1 MTDTAPVSSAHR
13 NPATERSGTRRNRI
27 DAVGPDTAIRVRHL
41 GALARRGLAG
51 MYSGT
56 GFPQTARAIRT
67 PAGATLRYEGHSPR
81 YTAIA
86 ALGLG
91 RLPDDMQRRVLRG
104 DTADD
109 LVTRVL
115 VAARDNRDTGVLALA
130 LWASGELR
138 GSADQAVLDDLR
150 RRCSSDAPM
159 LTVDCAWALTAAVA
173 LREYA
178 DTADL
183 IALLTR
189 RLLAAQGPG
198 ALFPH
203 SLPAPCGRRTF
214 DAKTTWR
221 RHVGSFADQVYPLQA
236 LARTAAAAGDP
247 NALAAA
253 DATAARICAV
263 QGDAGQWWWHYDSRT
278 PSVSR
283 SVVEGYPVYS
293 VHQHAM
299 APMVLFDLLECG
311 GEDHLGAVESGIDWL
326 FTHPETMTDLVSDD
340 HDLVWRKVGRREPRK
355 AARSLSAVTT
365 AARPGL
371 VLPGLDRILP
381 PGPVDHE
388 CRPYEL
394 GWLLYAWHGS
404 GLGASSECRSTN
416 TMM

>member
-1 MTDTAPVSSAHR
+1 MTDTASVSSDHR
-13 NPATERSGTRRNRI
+13 NPATDRSATRGSRI
-27 DAVGPDTAIRVRHL
+27 DTVDPGTAARVRHL

-67 PAGATLRYEGHSPR
+67 ATGTTLRNESHSTR

-91 RLPDDMQRRVLRG
+91 RLTTDMQQRILRG

-109 LVTRVL
+109 LVTCVL
-115 VAARDNRDTGVLALA
+115 DAARDNPDTGVLALA
-130 LWASGELR
+130 LWAAGEVR
-138 GSADQAVLDDLR
+138 GSTDPGVLDDLR
-150 RRCSSDAPM
+150 RRCSSDVPL
-159 LTVDCAWALTAAVA
+159 LTVDCAWALTAALAVRA
-173 LREYA
+173 HA
-178 DTADL
+178 DTDEL
-183 IALLTR
+183 ITLLTR

-203 SLPAPCGRRTF
+203 SVPSRDGRRSF

-221 RHVGSFADQVYPLQA
+221 RHVGSFADQIYPLQA

-247 NALAAA
+247 DALDAAN
-253 DATAARICAV
+253 ATAARICAV
-263 QGDAGQWWWHYDSRT
+263 QGTAGQWWWHYDSRT
-278 PSVSR
+278 RSAAR
-283 SVVEGYPVYS
+283 SVVERYPVYS

-311 GEDHLGAVESGIDWL
+311 GDDHLDSVESGLDWL
-326 FTHPETMTDLVSDD
+326 FTHPETMSDLVCDD
-340 HDLVWRKVGRREPRK
+340 RDVVWRKVGRREPRK
-355 AARSLSAVTT
+355 AVRSMSAATT

-371 VLPGLDRILP
+371 VLPGLDRIFP

-394 GWLLYAWHGS
+394 GWLLYAWYNAPDAGERD
-404 GLGASSECRSTN
+404 A
-416 TMM
+416 